1 MSFLIKQ
8 VQVYIQ
14 QFVLLGAVFCVML
27 PFPVMADEVLDYAR
41 LAQSAYSPGSAPAGY
56 TVIAQI
62 KDIPSGFQGQAL
74 ATSGANP
81 KVVISYAGTLITDYR
96 DLLAD
101 VGIGGGE
108 IRQYELEMI
117 QKLSRTFGIDSKAIQ
132 SKWGNKTLVPN
143 AKLIAQ
149 LKVANSLFDQIVKKY
164 PLNNISVTGHS
175 LGGYLAQAVASRT
188 GVKGLTFNAPGAS
201 REQKTPNNN
210 IINYIRVDDVVGIT
224 GKHIGSVVKYP
235 NIKFELS
242 KSFSFIINNHST
254 TPFISDLEAGMK
266 PQ

>member
-1 MSFLIKQ
+1 MMEQSFQ
-8 VQVYIQ
+8 HFYNAAQ
-14 QFVLLGAVFCVML
+14 L
-27 PFPVMADEVLDYAR
+27 PL
-41 LAQSAYSPGSAPAGY
+41 
-56 TVIAQI
+56 T
-62 KDIPSGFQGQAL
+62 
-74 ATSGANP
+74 
-81 KVVISYAGTLITDYR
+81 
-96 DLLAD
+96 
-101 VGIGGGE
+101 
-108 IRQYELEMI
+108 
-117 QKLSRTFGIDSKAIQ
+117 
-132 SKWGNKTLVPN
+132 NKTLIPS

-149 LKVANSLFDQIVKKY
+149 LKVANSLFDQIAKKY
-164 PLNNISVTGHS
+164 SLNNISVTGHS

-254 TPFISDLEAGMK
+254 APFISDLEAGMK